1 MAYILPFKG
10 IIYNSEK
17 IKDIRDV
24 VAPPYDV
31 ISPEEQDRLYK
42 RHKNNV
48 VRLILGKDSENDEPA
63 NNRYMRA
70 RDYLESWQRDSI
82 LIKDNFP
89 SIYIYAQE
97 YHMGEAEGFEKKKR
111 VGFIALS
118 KLEDFGEGDIHPH
131 ENTLSKP
138 KEDRLMLIQACNT
151 NFSPIFGLFTDKTK
165 RIDSVFNDYMRQ
177 PPLYDLIDGA
187 GVRHTLWAISEKRVI
202 EIIIKEMADKQ
213 IFIADGHHRY
223 ETAINYRNE
232 IRKKSPTPPSPSLQG
247 GRVRDE
253 DKPYNFVMMYFTNTV
268 SEGLSILPI
277 HRLVSNLSDFDKKK
291 IVEKAGEFFNIEK
304 LSFNES
310 DEKAI
315 RKRLFSDMKER
326 GEKEHIF
333 GMYLGDDDYILLTL
347 KEGGQGSGVRG
358 QEEVTSKQYGVGSK
372 QLKKLDVT
380 ILHTLLIEKV
390 LGISE
395 KNLAEQ
401 KNITYTIN
409 TREAIKGV
417 KDSKYHMALFLNPTR
432 IEDVQAV
439 ATTGEKMPQKSTF
452 FYPKL
457 ITGLVMN
464 KLE

>member
-48 VRLILGKDSENDEPA
+48 VRLILGKDSENDDPA
-63 NNRYMRA
+63 NNRYTRA

-118 KLEDFGEGDIHPH
+118 KLEDFGEGGIYPH

-138 KEDRLMLIQACNT
+138 KEDRLMLIRACNT

-177 PPLYDLIDGA
+177 PPLYDLVDDI
-187 GVRHTLWAISEKRVI
+187 GVRHTLWVISEKRVI
-202 EIIIKEMADKQ
+202 EIIIKEMAYKQ

-232 IRKKSPTPPSPSLQG
+232 MRSRSKAFTG
-247 GRVRDE
+247 NE
-253 DKPYNFVMMYFTNTV
+253 PYNFVMMYFTNTV
-268 SEGLSILPI
+268 SGGLSILPT
-277 HRLVSNLSDFDKKK
+277 HRLINNLTNFNKETIIEK
-291 IVEKAGEFFNIEK
+291 IREFFDIEIF
-304 LSFNES
+304 SFSNDKE
-310 DEKAI
+310 EKKT
-315 RKRLFSDMKER
+315 RLKLFSEMKER
-326 GEKEHIF
+326 GERTKVF
-333 GMYLGDDDYILLTL
+333 GMYCGNSSYLLLTL
-347 KEGGQGSGVRG
+347 KDEGILNEFIMDSRPAIW
-358 QEEVTSKQYGVGSK
+358 KR
-372 QLKKLDVT
+372 LDV
-380 ILHTLLIEKV
+380 IVLHTLLIESV
-390 LGISE
+390 LGIGE
-395 KNLAEQ
+395 KSLAEQ

-409 TREAIKGV
+409 TIEAIKGV
-417 KDSKYHMALFLNPTR
+417 REGKYQMVLFLNPTR
-432 IEDVQAV
+432 IEDVQTV
-439 ATTGEKMPQKSTF
+439 ATAGEKMPQKSTF